1 MATAVTI
8 SQPLTT
14 NQKRGFLAAW
24 GGWALDGMDSFIYA
38 LVLVPALTELLPNS
52 GIEVSPA
59 NIGYYGS
66 ILFALFLAGWGMSM
80 VWGPIGDRIGR
91 VRALMLTILT
101 YSLFTFLCAFVT
113 NIWQLAILRFFCGI
127 GIGGEQP
134 IGAAY
139 IAEELDENRR
149 KMGAGLMHT
158 GYYFGFFLAAIANY
172 YIGANYGWR
181 WMFILGGTPALLIAF
196 IRYGVHESK
205 KWKDKFGHAEAAR
218 PKMTE
223 AFGALFSPRYKKDT
237 LVMSGIFTISIVLLW
252 AGTVYVP
259 TAISQIAA
267 RAGNEAATAA
277 QIASYGAIV
286 LSIGTIIGCVLVPL
300 IAERIGRPKTMALG
314 FTILGVSAATGFGYV
329 FYLPGD
335 VLTLFFVSVF
345 FMGLGG
351 ANFATHTLWL
361 PELYATECRASAIG
375 FISSVGRFVGVAL
388 VFLLGSGIAAYGS
401 LGVPVAIV
409 AGTFI
414 IGLMLLPFARDTTG
428 QTLPD

>member
-428 QTLPD
+428 QPLPD